1 MLEMIGS
8 DLRPQ
13 IGKIQIPLLTISA
26 VSNDG
31 GPEMAANIRAV
42 VRDEFK
48 GASPSVKLVTFEDSR
63 HFIMDDRPADL
74 DQAIAT
80 FLAGGKVDDVVTKKA
95 APAQVAP
102 VQVTPAPATSEAHR
116 E

>member
-1 MLEMIGS
+1 
-8 DLRPQ
+8 
-13 IGKIQIPLLTISA
+13 
-26 VSNDG
+26 
-31 GPEMAANIRAV
+31 
-42 VRDEFK
+42 
-48 GASPSVKLVTFEDSR
+48 
-63 HFIMDDRPADL
+63 MDDRPADL